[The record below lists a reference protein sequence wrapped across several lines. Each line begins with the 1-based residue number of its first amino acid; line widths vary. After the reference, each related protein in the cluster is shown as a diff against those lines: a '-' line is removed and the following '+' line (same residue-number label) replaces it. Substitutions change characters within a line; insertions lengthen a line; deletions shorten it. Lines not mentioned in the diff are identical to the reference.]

1 MAKLRGKP
9 IPTTI
14 SRIRRKK
21 MKIEDPT
28 TTKDGVKPGT
38 SKGSKTE
45 LASLR
50 KLIFCPLGICK
61 GNKVGRST
69 EDPPMSYWKLH
80 LVHSMDWSNPIEFY
94 RLTAPDSG
102 KVKYYTANHVIFNNF
117 CSSSVAQVDSS
128 WISRHISVGVSFF
141 KVPII

>member
-38 SKGSKTE
+38 SKGSKTGPFWRPRRE
-45 LASLR
+45 GAIAR
-50 KLIFCPLGICK
+50 
-61 GNKVGRST
+61 
-69 EDPPMSYWKLH
+69 
-80 LVHSMDWSNPIEFY
+80 
-94 RLTAPDSG
+94 
-102 KVKYYTANHVIFNNF
+102 
-117 CSSSVAQVDSS
+117 
-128 WISRHISVGVSFF
+128 
-141 KVPII
+141 